1 MTLCTTFLGRKRG
14 EGEGDRGERAKGER
28 GGVRQERMIEK
39 EVRREKRRRENGRKI
54 MFTHLPHLATKLSF
68 C

>member
-1 MTLCTTFLGRKRG
+1 
-14 EGEGDRGERAKGER
+14 
-28 GGVRQERMIEK
+28 MIEK

-54 MFTHLPHLATKLSF
+54 LFTHLPHLAAKLSF

>member
-1 MTLCTTFLGRKRG
+1 
-14 EGEGDRGERAKGER
+14 
-28 GGVRQERMIEK
+28 MIEK